1 MAAVQGCIDNGAT
14 VISLSLGGTE
24 YSKIEKN
31 FYDDVYNQGVLVVAA
46 AGNSG
51 NSGALYPGAYGSVI
65 AVSAVDQEGIR
76 PDFSQCNDQV
86 EIAGPGV
93 DIMSTFPPNAYAVLS
108 GTSMAGP
115 HVAGI
120 AAQLMGFFPDCTN
133 YQIRNAMVRSTKQ
146 VGEYPGFCNNGY
158 GSGLV
163 QGKAAYDLIQ
173 AQGCDGAGGPL
184 VNNPAKKAAHG
195 GCEQNSDY
203 VANGNKTYRK
213 VCPGAV
219 LKGQSS
225 SSTVVVANSVSILVL
240 VGNMMVVV
248 STTLSLFF

>member
-1 MAAVQGCIDNGAT
+1 

-51 NSGALYPGAYGSVI
+51 NSGALYPGAYPSVI
-65 AVSAVDQEGIR
+65 AVSAVDQDGIR

-120 AAQLMGFFPDCTN
+120 ASQLMGFFPDCTN
-133 YQIRNAMVRSTKQ
+133 YQIRNAMVRSTKR

-163 QGKAAYDLIQ
+163 QGKAAYDMIT
-173 AQGCDGAGGPL
+173 AQGCEGAGGPI
-184 VNNPAKKAAHG
+184 VNNPAKKAAKG

-203 VANGNKTYRK
+203 VANGNTTYRN

-225 SSTVVVANSVSILVL
+225 SGAAVVVAKSGSILVL
-240 VGNMMVVV
+240 VCSMIVVV
-248 STTLSLFF
+248 STTVSVFF